1 MAKTKKPSIDE
12 KEKEKKGGMV
22 QWFVLIVLVP
32 VTFAIIIGVVIL
44 SMMGVPLA
52 EMSKNAAAGIPGIS
66 ALVEDEPEQEA
77 GASPE
82 NEETIALLEEEIQA
96 MEQELVEKD
105 EELLSMQEEVDAA
118 GQEAD
123 AEEEEIEPN
132 PELAELASMYE
143 EMSAKNAA
151 AILNELDDAEA
162 IRHMQEMNTENRSAI
177 LEKMEVEKAAVI
189 MGAFAEPAAET
200 G

>member
-1 MAKTKKPSIDE
+1 MR
-12 KEKEKKGGMV
+12 
-22 QWFVLIVLVP
+22 
-32 VTFAIIIGVVIL
+32 
-44 SMMGVPLA
+44 
-52 EMSKNAAAGIPGIS
+52 
-66 ALVEDEPEQEA
+66 
-77 GASPE
+77 
-82 NEETIALLEEEIQA
+82 
-96 MEQELVEKD
+96 
-105 EELLSMQEEVDAA
+105 
-118 GQEAD
+118 
-123 AEEEEIEPN
+123 EEEEIEPN

>member
-52 EMSKNAAAGIPGIS
+52 EMSKNAAASIPGIS
-66 ALVEDEPEQEA
+66 ALVEDEPEQEV

-123 AEEEEIEPN
+123 AG
-132 PELAELASMYE
+132 
-143 EMSAKNAA
+143 
-151 AILNELDDAEA
+151 
-162 IRHMQEMNTENRSAI
+162 RRRNRTQ
-177 LEKMEVEKAAVI
+177 
-189 MGAFAEPAAET
+189 P
-200 G
+200 